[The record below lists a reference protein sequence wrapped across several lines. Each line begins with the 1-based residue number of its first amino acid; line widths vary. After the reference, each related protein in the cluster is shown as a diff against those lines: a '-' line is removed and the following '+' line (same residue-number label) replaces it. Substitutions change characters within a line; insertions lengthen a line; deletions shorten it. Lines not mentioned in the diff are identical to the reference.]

1 MSDLRRVT
9 FSILSNVIHTVIYPS
24 KANNY
29 QSLSHGMGRY
39 PDLVVVQLKLTNGYV
54 SEAGGTKCYIQLFD
68 FLSQKK
74 YETLFTKHLDPLFY
88 GCFVNKVP
96 DFQWVFE
103 MARVLFVCFFSISGI
118 I

>member
-9 FSILSNVIHTVIYPS
+9 FSILSNVIHTVIYPF

-54 SEAGGTKCYIQLFD
+54 SEAGGTKFYFQLLD
-68 FLSQKK
+68 FFNFKKKMGPYSQ
-74 YETLFTKHLDPLFY
+74 KHLDPLFY
-88 GCFVNKVP
+88 VCFVNKVP
-96 DFQWVFE
+96 DFQWVF
-103 MARVLFVCFFSISGI
+103 
-118 I
+118 